1 MQQQL
6 IGEEAGAID
15 LPEKGGGV
23 HRVHSWEI
31 EAWQKSEA
39 WGKVNVRGEL
49 EKMRT
54 WLLENPAKRKIKT
67 RVFVISWMNRA
78 ADRPGRIDP
87 SVGQT
92 AYRDRV
98 QRAHHEEMRKPAAR
112 AEVARAALAE
122 AMRILRS

>member
-1 MQQQL
+1 MQHEL
-6 IGEEAGAID
+6 IGDETGSID
-15 LPEKGGGV
+15 LPERGGS

-31 EAWQKSEA
+31 EAWQQSEA
-39 WGKVNVRGEL
+39 WGKLNVRGEL
-49 EKMRT
+49 EKMRA
-54 WLLENPAKRKIKT
+54 WLETHPKQLKQNT
-67 RVFVISWMNRA
+67 RRFVINWMNRRSTLNA
-78 ADRPGRIDP
+78 GVDTSA
-87 SVGQT
+87 SQA